1 LILALSGPENYR
13 RIAYRIIGDLSR
25 DFNSKTT
32 ALMLQNYKTFF
43 NYCNKDMMNENEQ
56 TIL

>member
-1 LILALSGPENYR
+1 MVTALSGPENYR

-32 ALMLQNYKTFF
+32 AFMLQNYKTFF
-43 NYCNKDMMNENEQ
+43 DCCNKDMMNQNEQ
-56 TIL
+56 IIL